1 MKRITVAAF
10 FIFTCV
16 ILPAHPAQKT
26 VIAIL
31 DLKPIG
37 VSKMMAQTVASMIRS
52 DLVNM
57 GKFYVVER
65 SQIDE
70 ILKEQGF
77 QRTGCTEQSCA
88 IKVGRLVSAR
98 KIMIGELHKL
108 GSVLIITVRIVDVEK
123 GISEYAAREK
133 SRSVEVLDE
142 AITRIT
148 AKLSERIVFIS
159 EVPSEGPSISKQV
172 RGEFLFGKTWK
183 SEGYWKPSAFKPS
196 LDWFSGIVY
205 VKFIDGNKLLLS
217 TDGEKF
223 RTQNDYEWNVDE
235 KGILEIVY
243 TFTDSWG
250 PAFFTENYQHKQNNT
265 LKGKR
270 FIYSHHINFSSDVT
284 LSVVRK

>member
-10 FIFTCV
+10 LIFTCV
-16 ILPAHPAQKT
+16 ILPAHSARRT
-26 VIAIL
+26 VIAVL

-37 VSKMMAQTVASMIRS
+37 VSKMMAQTVANMIRS

-57 GKFYVVER
+57 GKFSVVER
-65 SQIDE
+65 SQINE

-123 GISEYAAREK
+123 GVSEYAAREK
-133 SRSVEVLDE
+133 SRSAEVLDE

-148 AKLSERIVFIS
+148 AKLSKRIMVTS
-159 EVPSEGPSISKQV
+159 ESPGEGPSVSKQV
-172 RGEFLFGKTWK
+172 RGGFLFGKTWK
-183 SEGYWKPSAFKPS
+183 SEGYKPSFGK
-196 LDWFSGIVY
+196 FSGIVY
-205 VKFIDGNKLLLS
+205 IKFLDNNMIDIFS
-217 TDGEKF
+217 DGVDIGLGPGWKIIN
-223 RTQNDYEWNVDE
+223 ND
-235 KGILEIVY
+235 
-243 TFTDSWG
+243 
-250 PAFFTENYQHKQNNT
+250 T
-265 LKGKR
+265 LKI
-270 FIYSHHINFSSDVT
+270 IYTIIWRTPYTEISVTESYKLIRGNLLKGQRSITSGLTSSGDVT